1 MQVDIKLIV
10 SLLKYITSSSEADAA
25 ILVFLPGYDD
35 IVNLRDQLLS
45 DSSTN
50 FIKNR
55 YRVYIN
61 AKISPEYGV
70 DTIIKNFFTPCI

>member
-1 MQVDIKLIV
+1 MIV

-61 AKISPEYGV
+61 AKILPEYGV
-70 DTIIKNFFTPCI
+70 DTMYLKYKNVAYQMYI